1 MERLILLVVLAA
13 VAMVVAYLLQRR
25 RPDPPSAPS
34 YRAPRQ
40 LDRADFDKPEHPVLV
55 AVFASTTCT
64 TCPTVWADVEHSSSS
79 TVATQYVTVQDD
91 PTLHK
96 RYKVDGVP
104 TTVVADHEGVVVHA
118 FFGPVDQDELVAAVE
133 AAQRA

>member
-13 VAMVVAYLLQRR
+13 VAMVMAYLLQRR

-40 LDRADFDKPEHPVLV
+40 LDRADFDKPGHPVMV
-55 AVFASTTCT
+55 VVFASSTCT
-64 TCPTVWADVEHSSSS
+64 TCPEVWVDVERCSSS

-96 RYKVDGVP
+96 RYRVDGVP
-104 TTVVADHEGVVVHA
+104 TTVVADHEGVVLHA
-118 FFGPVDQDELVAAVE
+118 FFGPVDPDELVVAVE
-133 AAQRA
+133 AAKRG